1 MLAVLT
7 PQGAEP
13 IMMAH
18 LTHDEVNQWLARE
31 WSEKH
36 GAALEALDAR
46 DLPPRRSYQAILV
59 DHDSLDP
66 VTRAK
71 ALDHF
76 LSLLPRILIVVYSYA
91 LDEEAIRAL
100 TAHGVVVWR
109 GLDEGR
115 FQRLVRLGY
124 SAA

>member
-1 MLAVLT
+1 
-7 PQGAEP
+7 
-13 IMMAH
+13 MAH
-18 LTHDEVNQWLARE
+18 LTHDEVNQCLAGA
-31 WSEKH
+31 WGEKH
-36 GAALEALDAR
+36 GADLEALDAR
-46 DLPPRRSYQAILV
+46 DLPATSSYQAILV

-66 VTRAK
+66 VTRTK
-71 ALDHF
+71 ALDHL
-76 LSLLPRILIVVYSYA
+76 LSLLPGILIVVYSYG

-115 FQRLVRLGY
+115 FQRLVRLGH